1 MLFYEIIGE
10 DNRPAYE
17 ADLAA
22 AHKVAKCKRP
32 YALVSID
39 VIDVDTS
46 KAGVLRL
53 LQNQSAP
60 VYASHTGKRYT
71 LTPRGGLKQGE

>member
-17 ADLAA
+17 ADLAG

-32 YALVSID
+32 YALVT
-39 VIDVDTS
+39 VEVVLLDTS
-46 KAGVLRL
+46 KAALATWLKTGQPTLTR
-53 LQNQSAP
+53 
-60 VYASHTGKRYT
+60 TGKTYT
-71 LTPRGGLKQGE
+71 LTPRGGLNLAE